1 MKRLFLCM
9 ERELVVVKEHND
21 NYETTYHLQ
30 NMQPT
35 CIVADPFHPNR
46 ILRNIWTR
54 SMVK

>member
-9 ERELVVVKEHND
+9 ERELVVVKEQYD

-35 CIVADPFHPNR
+35 CIAVDPFRPNR
-46 ILRNIWTR
+46 VYCGTFGQ
-54 SMVK
+54 VYG